1 MNNSWCRIR
10 EHVSIIKIL
19 SRNRN
24 RFRYHGPFSFAFY
37 KYCKFYAALHVERGP
52 AEATEV
58 WPSSQP
64 TLPVDASCRGGG
76 SSRSCSV
83 PLVAV
88 RTEKLLFFQCRTEIE
103 REGEE
108 EEEEE

>member
-1 MNNSWCRIR
+1 MNNSWYRIR

-24 RFRYHGPFSFAFY
+24 IFRYHGPFSFAFY
-37 KYCKFYAALHVERGP
+37 KYWKFYTALHVERGA

-64 TLPVDASCRGGG
+64 TVLLKNMVDFDR
-76 SSRSCSV
+76 RV
-83 PLVAV
+83 DLV
-88 RTEKLLFFQCRTEIE
+88 KLRFN
-103 REGEE
+103 
-108 EEEEE
+108 